1 MSNEA
6 LALLA
11 TRIGANALPV
21 FLALLA
27 TLLVLVAA
35 GASALWASRARLK
48 PAVPRQ
54 LRPASAVL
62 LYGAAGFALVL
73 AAALLFAEIA
83 EHLGPG
89 GAMARADAALAESI
103 HVHVNLTILRAFA
116 FITHFGDVLTMSVLG
131 VVVAL
136 LLWLRRQ
143 RGLALGWVL
152 AVGGNALLNPLLKRV
167 FERVRPVHEHGLV
180 SELGWSFPSGHTSSA
195 TVAYGML
202 AYLSIRMLPARWHL
216 PAVLVAAA
224 LAFTVGCSRIFLQV
238 HFASDVAAGFAS
250 GTAWLTVCIASVE
263 FGRHY
268 RHSRDHRDPAGA
280 SR

>member
-1 MSNEA
+1 MSADA
-6 LALLA
+6 LTRLA
-11 TRIGANALPV
+11 SQIGASALPV

-27 TLLVLVAA
+27 VLLVLVAA
-35 GASALWASRARLK
+35 GAWALQARLK
-48 PAVPRQ
+48 PAVQRRLP
-54 LRPASAVL
+54 PAGAVL
-62 LYGAAGFALVL
+62 LYGAAGFALLL

-103 HVHVNLTILRAFA
+103 RVHVNPTLLRAFA
-116 FITHFGDVLTMSVLG
+116 FVTHFGDVLTLSVLG

-136 LLWLRRQ
+136 LLWRQRQ

-202 AYLSIRMLPARWHL
+202 AYIAIRTLPPRWHL
-216 PAVLVAAA
+216 SAVLAAAA
-224 LAFTVGCSRIFLQV
+224 LAFSVGCSRIFLQV

-263 FGRHY
+263 LGRHY
-268 RHSRDHRDPAGA
+268 RRQRRSRDPAGA